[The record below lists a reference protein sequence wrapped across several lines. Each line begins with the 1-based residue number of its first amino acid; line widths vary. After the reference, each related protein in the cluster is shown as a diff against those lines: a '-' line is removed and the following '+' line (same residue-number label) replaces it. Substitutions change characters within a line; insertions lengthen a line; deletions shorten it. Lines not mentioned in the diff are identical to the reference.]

1 MTIEDQIVA
10 LFARANPVP
19 SLDVFDAVEPLDI
32 DRLEMRPERSSEVT
46 ATKTDRVMVEGP
58 GRWRRLAPVLAIPVI
73 VVVAL
78 ALVVNRDSMVAA
90 MPLPSTGSLDP
101 GTYFIPEGP
110 LTPGRFTFTVPEGW
124 ATDGGWVTKNLDGEP
139 LLPNSVTNNVLLVT
153 YFVTHVYTDICNWEG
168 TMVDVGTTVV
178 ELARALL
185 AQEGRISSGAT
196 VVALGGFPAQRVE
209 LTVPA
214 DLDSASCDSGIIRF
228 WPDPGPNE
236 SGGVCCAP
244 AGTTDVVYVVDVDGN
259 TFVVVARHTAISSAQ
274 DRAELDEIVASI
286 KIDHPASTS
295 STAP

>member
-10 LFARANPVP
+10 LFASANPVP

-32 DRLEMRPERSSEVT
+32 DRLEGRPERSSAVT
-46 ATKTDRVMVEGP
+46 DTKTDKVMVEEP
-58 GRWRRLAPVLAIPVI
+58 ARWRRLAPVLAIPLV

-78 ALVVNRDSMVAA
+78 ALLANRESTVAA
-90 MPLPSTGSLDP
+90 LPLPSTGPLDP

-110 LTPGRFTFTVPEGW
+110 FTPGRFTFTVPEGW
-124 ATDGGWVTKNLDGEP
+124 ETEEGFVTKDLDP
-139 LLPNSVTNNVLLVT
+139 STPFDSRDTMLVT
-153 YFVTHVYTDICNWEG
+153 WIVTHVYMDICNWEG
-168 TMVDVGTTVV
+168 TMVNVGTTVV

-214 DLDSASCDSGIIRF
+214 DADEAACDGGIFRF
-228 WPDPGPNE
+228 GPEAGGDE
-236 SGGVCCAP
+236 SGGLCCASP
-244 AGTTDVVYVVDVDGN
+244 GSTDVVYVVDVDGS
-259 TFVVVARHTAISSAQ
+259 TVAVVARYAADSSAQ

-286 KIDHPASTS
+286 RIDHPASTS
-295 STAP
+295 STTP